1 MFGIYK
7 VEGKYFIIQNPKYI
21 SFEHYYM
28 LKTIGGL
35 PLDGNESNYL
45 AVSLKP
51 LFGQWTSESFEF
63 VRINAS
69 KLNRLKMLKAINVFF
84 LNLGKSQHCLSLE

>member
-7 VEGKYFIIQNPKYI
+7 ICTKFFKIQNPKSI
-21 SFEHYYM
+21 SFEHYYI

-51 LFGQWTSESFEF
+51 LFGQWTSDSFEF
-63 VRINAS
+63 VRINAN

-84 LNLGKSQHCLSLE
+84 LNLGKSQHCSKLE